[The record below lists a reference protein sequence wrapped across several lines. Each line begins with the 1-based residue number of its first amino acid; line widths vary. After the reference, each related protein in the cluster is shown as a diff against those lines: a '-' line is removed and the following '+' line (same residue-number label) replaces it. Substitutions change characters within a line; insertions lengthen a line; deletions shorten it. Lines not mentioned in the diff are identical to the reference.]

1 MDCVRVEAV
10 PPTLTDAAYFAMLL
24 FVESPYVKRQ
34 LGRYQICILILY
46 VYQCKPCM
54 CPAIRILG
62 KPFGVCLIYQVILW
76 IPWHK
81 QHRPQCPP
89 YVVVLS
95 QELGTNWFAF
105 LRKLH
110 LSQNPSG
117 CWCSQILS
125 KYFNAQHI
133 FMDLTKKYF
142 TKTELVFLVLQVGV
156 TS

>member
-10 PPTLTDAAYFAMLL
+10 PPTLTDAAYFPMLL

-81 QHRPQCPP
+81 QHRSQCPS

-95 QELGTNWFAF
+95 QV
-105 LRKLH
+105 
-110 LSQNPSG
+110 
-117 CWCSQILS
+117 QIGLPFS
-125 KYFNAQHI
+125 ENSIYHRI
-133 FMDLTKKYF
+133 
-142 TKTELVFLVLQVGV
+142 QVDVGAHKFYPNTLMLN
-156 TS
+156 TSSWI

>member
-95 QELGTNWFAF
+95 QV
-105 LRKLH
+105 
-110 LSQNPSG
+110 
-117 CWCSQILS
+117 QIGLPFS
-125 KYFNAQHI
+125 ENSIYHRI
-133 FMDLTKKYF
+133 
-142 TKTELVFLVLQVGV
+142 QVDVGAHKFYPNTLMLN
-156 TS
+156 TSSWI